1 MTIGLVEGTYED
13 ARAMI
18 GTRAAVEFAHHEVT
32 WALIKYFCA
41 MVQDS
46 NASYWDPDFA
56 EAQWGG
62 IVSPPAMLL
71 TWIMA
76 PEWQP
81 ESPEPKTLLLA
92 RVPLPDPTVISVE
105 TDTELFR
112 PIRAGDWLNVE
123 ETLVDVSARKSTE
136 LAEGHFVT
144 TEAVFRAGDGTPVA
158 RYRHVLFRY
167 TPKAPAGQ

>member
-41 MVQDS
+41 MVRDN

-56 EAQWGG
+56 QAQWGG
-62 IVSPPAMLL
+62 IVSP
-71 TWIMA
+71 
-76 PEWQP
+76 
-81 ESPEPKTLLLA
+81 
-92 RVPLPDPTVISVE
+92 
-105 TDTELFR
+105 
-112 PIRAGDWLNVE
+112 
-123 ETLVDVSARKSTE
+123 RKSTE
-136 LAEGHFVT
+136 LGDGHFVT
-144 TEAVFRAGDGTPVA
+144 TEALFRAGDGTPVA

-167 TPKAPAGQ
+167 TPRERAGQ